1 MTDGQ
6 VRDAYAARATEY
18 TRALG
23 SLEEMHDL
31 DRRRIQR
38 WAEDIPGRVLDG
50 GCGPGHWA
58 AFLHEQGVDV
68 EGVDL
73 VPAFIESAR
82 TRFPDVP
89 FRVGALDRL
98 DVPDRSL
105 HGVLAWYS
113 LIHVPPEELP
123 ATLSA
128 IARALVP
135 RGRVLIGFFE
145 SATAEPFPH
154 AITTAYY
161 WPIEQIRHLLNQAGF
176 TVLDIESRRD
186 PGQRPHASISA
197 AAHCQ

>member
-6 VRDAYAARATEY
+6 VRDAYAARTAEY
-18 TRALG
+18 TRVLG
-23 SLEEMHDL
+23 SLDDMHDL

-38 WAEDIPGRVLDG
+38 WAEGIAGRVLDG
-50 GCGPGHWA
+50 GCGPGHWT
-58 AFLHEQGVDV
+58 AFLRENGVDV

-73 VPAFIESAR
+73 VPAFVESAR

-89 FRVGALDRL
+89 FRVGSLNRL
-98 DVPDRSL
+98 DVPDGSL

-113 LIHVPPEELP
+113 LIHVPPVELP

-128 IARALVP
+128 IARALVSG
-135 RGRVLIGFFE
+135 GRVLIGFFE

-154 AITTAYY
+154 AIITAYS
-161 WPIEQIRHLLNQAGF
+161 WPIEQMRHLLDQAGF
-176 TVLDIESRRD
+176 TVLDVESRSD

-197 AAHCQ
+197 AAR